1 MSKRTIMRSFAMLF
15 VVLGLA
21 AYALY
26 LLTGRLPQLPPRA
39 GAGGAANGS
48 ANLGTLAPMKT
59 RDEGGYQVMQ
69 SGGTTVYKWRD
80 ADGRWHYG
88 SRAPAQARQLQT
100 LAIEPSPVTAAANVE
115 PLQAAAEPS
124 AAGFEKAVPASPY
137 SADGIKQLLERAED
151 VNRLMQQ
158 RNSQLEQVE

>member
-15 VVLGLA
+15 VVLGLS

-26 LLTGRLPQLPPRA
+26 LLTGRLPQLPPRG
-39 GAGGAANGS
+39 GAGGTANGP
-48 ANLGTLAPMKT
+48 ANLGTLEPMKT
-59 RDEGGYQVMQ
+59 RDEDGYQVMQ
-69 SGGTTVYKWRD
+69 GDGATVYKWRD

-88 SRAPAQARQLQT
+88 SRAPAEARQLQA
-100 LAIEPSPVTAAANVE
+100 LAIEPSPVTAAAPVE
-115 PLQAAAEPS
+115 SLQATAEP
-124 AAGFEKAVPASPY
+124 AVAIPASPY

-158 RNSQLEQVE
+158 RNSQLQQAE